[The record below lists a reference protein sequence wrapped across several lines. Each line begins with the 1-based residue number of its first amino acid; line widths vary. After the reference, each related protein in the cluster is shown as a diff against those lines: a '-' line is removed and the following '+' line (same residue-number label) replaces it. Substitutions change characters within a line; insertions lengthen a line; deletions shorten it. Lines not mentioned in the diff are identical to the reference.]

1 MRKVCAFAVVALI
14 AGGLSA
20 SGAVTAEVKEF
31 GGAPVLWIDGKPT
44 TGLMHWNHAM
54 TAEDVALFREAGVH
68 LFSVTGIPMMRGA
81 DGAAPS
87 YADGFD
93 PIPELTDE
101 KIDELFSLFA
111 RHDPEAKVL
120 IRVELKTP
128 EFWRQAHPGELV
140 KVYDVERGEYVRR
153 AWASPAS
160 EEYLE
165 LAEKSIADTIRRIE
179 RKWGDVVFGYHLG
192 LGNSSENVYD
202 WGTVIGDYSE
212 AMAKKWAARHP
223 GAAMPD
229 PETYV
234 ARRPRDTRRLLDPQ
248 RDASAVD
255 FMRLNSEV
263 MANGLVRLARHA
275 KATLSALGRQKV
287 IGVFYGYTSL
297 PANAG
302 DLFAMGH
309 FAADIVYGSPD
320 IDFIAGPIDY
330 SARQA
335 DGASFAQCLPG
346 SIVLHGKLYY
356 AEDDTRLHRAQ
367 DEGLCVSGD
376 AATSRRIQ
384 LRNFRDAWR
393 QGGSMWWMDHHGSGW
408 YREDSFRDTFG
419 RCQREAISTL
429 ASRTNRAALAVFVS
443 EKSFAYERL
452 APLPA
457 ANEMIQAELPEIAA
471 LGDYDIYRLE
481 DLPRLEETGALAGV
495 KRAIV
500 LNAHAVEAEERENIR
515 RVLYREG
522 RTVLFLGWPGYIKGN
537 TAAVENITELTGIKV
552 AEVPVND
559 YAGIIQ
565 AQVAGRRISFGQ
577 TRRSEPQ
584 LVGADPEAETL
595 ATFVQGTLRVHPS
608 GQNGAAVMAKEFGG
622 CRVVLALATWL
633 PAEMLEAAMTASDE
647 KREHPPKWEGCE

>member
-1 MRKVCAFAVVALI
+1 MFSNRFSVSVLAWVAMSTMT
-14 AGGLSA
+14 LSA
-20 SGAVTAEVKEF
+20 AASASAVTAEVKEF
-31 GGAPVLWIDGKPT
+31 GGAPVLWIDGRPT
-44 TGLMHWNHAM
+44 TGLMHWNHEM
-54 TAEDVALFREAGVH
+54 TAEDIGIFRDAGVH
-68 LFSVTGIPMMRGA
+68 LFSVTGIPMMRGD

-87 YADGFD
+87 YADGYD
-93 PIPELTDE
+93 VIPELTGA
-101 KIDELFSLFA
+101 KIDEIFSLFE
-111 RHDPEAKVL
+111 RHDPAAKVL
-120 IRVELKTP
+120 VRVELKTP
-128 EFWRQAHPGELV
+128 DFWRKAHPGELV
-140 KVYDVERGEYVRR
+140 KVYDVEREKYVRR

-160 EEYLE
+160 EEYLA
-165 LAEKSIADTIRRIE
+165 LAEKSIADTIRLIE
-179 RKWGDVVFGYHLG
+179 RKWGHLVFGYHLG

-202 WGTVIGDYSE
+202 WGTMIGDYSE

-223 GAAMPD
+223 QVALPD
-229 PETYV
+229 PEAYV
-234 ARRPRDTRRLLDPQ
+234 ARRPGDTRRLLDPQ
-248 RDASAVD
+248 REAAAVD

-263 MANGLVRLARHA
+263 MAEGLVRLARHA
-275 KATLSALGRQKV
+275 KAALRELGREKV
-287 IGVFYGYTSL
+287 IGVFYGYCAL

-309 FAADIVYGSPD
+309 FAADAVYASPD

-346 SIVLHGKLYY
+346 SIRLHGKLYY

-393 QGGSMWWMDHHGSGW
+393 KGGSLWWMDHHGSGW
-408 YREDSFRDTFG
+408 YRESSFRDTFAQ
-419 RCQREAISTL
+419 CQREALATL
-429 ASRTNRAALAVFVS
+429 ASRTNRAEIAVFVS
-443 EKSFAYERL
+443 EKSFAYERM

-471 LGDYDIYRLE
+471 LGDYDLYRLE
-481 DLPRLEETGALAGV
+481 DLPRLEKAGWLKGV

-500 LNAHAVEAEERENIR
+500 LNAHAVEDKERENIR
-515 RVLYREG
+515 RVLYRDG
-522 RTVLFLGWPGYIKGN
+522 RTVVFLGWPGYIRGK
-537 TAAVENITELTGIKV
+537 TASVENITELTGIK
-552 AEVPVND
+552 AAAVPVND

-584 LVGADPEAETL
+584 LVGADPAAETL

-608 GQNGAAVMAKEFGG
+608 GQNGAAVLSRDFGDY
-622 CRVVLALATWL
+622 RVVLALTTWL
-633 PAEMLEAAMTASDE
+633 PAELL
-647 KREHPPKWEGCE
+647 R